1 MSCAERSGFLFA
13 HACDR
18 PSTGACF
25 SCGKAICVLHTRI
38 APDDGNPLCVTCAAA
53 LGPLAD
59 DDPLRNRD
67 TTYDTDDYRAFDDT
81 DDTTTGDDFEA
92 DPGAS

>member
-1 MSCAERSGFLFA
+1 MSCGERSGFLFA

-25 SCGKAICVLHTRI
+25 SCGKPICALHTRL
-38 APDDGNPLCVTCAAA
+38 ASDDGAPLCVTCAAA
-53 LGPLAD
+53 RGPLAD
-59 DDPLRNRD
+59 DDPYRNRSSN
-67 TTYDTDDYRAFDDT
+67 YDSDDYRAFDDT
-81 DDTTTGDDFEA
+81 SETGVADDYES

>member
-18 PSTGACF
+18 PSAGACF
-25 SCGKAICVLHTRI
+25 SCGKPICILHTRP
-38 APDDGNPLCVTCAAA
+38 AADGSGALCVTCAAA
-53 LGPLAD
+53 QGPLD
-59 DDPLRNRD
+59 EDDPYRERD
-67 TTYDTDDYRAFDDT
+67 TTYDSDDYRAFDDT